1 VPRRGLVAAIAVAV
15 LIGTAGVAV
24 ATTSITTPS
33 TSPFAIPGDVSA
45 TVGNPVAID
54 VVATGFN
61 NDQNVFVEQCD
72 GMDPAAQGWSVTN
85 DCDFGEAPGPTSA
98 VSPDPSNP
106 TGTAVASFT
115 GDGNNFQAFKNG
127 KLEAQNKF
135 NCIGPDDPP
144 INNGKMNWTTCKI
157 RVSSNNTAA
166 TGDQAFLD
174 ITLPDYPSSVTST
187 TSTSTSSTS
196 TSSTSSTS
204 TSTTST
210 TVHQVPTCGLGAGV
224 PVTGKPNKNIGTVKL
239 SPGVTTTAST
249 KALTIKLSGTMDNCA
264 NMGTRPNQKLPISAG
279 SFTASIQVPVGAM
292 CPSTFVTGAPIKA
305 KLTLKWLGLKSGKL
319 SGAAASDTFKLLGS
333 FTQSGNSPLSFTLMT
348 GPFTGTKS
356 SFAGNSATMTFVID
370 QNQAA
375 INTACGVKGG
385 LKLLNFTGVQGPSQI
400 VFAS

>member
-1 VPRRGLVAAIAVAV
+1 VA
-15 LIGTAGVAV
+15 
-24 ATTSITTPS
+24 
-33 TSPFAIPGDVSA
+33 
-45 TVGNPVAID
+45 
-54 VVATGFN
+54 
-61 NDQNVFVEQCD
+61 
-72 GMDPAAQGWSVTN
+72 
-85 DCDFGEAPGPTSA
+85 A
-98 VSPDPSNP
+98 VSPDPSHP
-106 TGTAVASFT
+106 TGTATASFT
-115 GDGNNFQAFKNG
+115 GLGNNFQAFKNG

-144 INNGKMNWTTCKI
+144 IANGKMSWTTCKM
-157 RVSSNNTAA
+157 RVSSNNTNV

-174 ITLPDYPSSVTST
+174 ITLPDFPSSVTST

-196 TSSTSSTS
+196 TSSTSTSSTS

-224 PVTGKPNKNIGTVKL
+224 PVVGKPNKNIGTVKL
-239 SPGVTTTAST
+239 SPGVTTTPSV
-249 KALTIKLSGTMDNCA
+249 KALNLKFSGTMDNCV
-264 NMGTRPNQKLPISAG
+264 NMGTRPNQKLPIVAG
-279 SFTASIQVPVGAM
+279 SFTASIQVPMGAV
-292 CPSTFVTGAPIKA
+292 CPSTFDPGAPIKA

-319 SGAAASDTFKLLGS
+319 SGAAATDSFKLLGS

-370 QNQAA
+370 QNAAA
-375 INTACGVKGG
+375 ISTACGVKGG